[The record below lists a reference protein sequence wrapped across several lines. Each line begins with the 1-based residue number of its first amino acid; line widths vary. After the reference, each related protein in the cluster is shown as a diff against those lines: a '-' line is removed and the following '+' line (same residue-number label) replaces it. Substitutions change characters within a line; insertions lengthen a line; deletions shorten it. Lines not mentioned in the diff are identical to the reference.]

1 MEIKYLKIAL
11 LRYLPVFT
19 GRSIT
24 ILSVNG
30 VKFGIYQ
37 LPFLIVLI
45 RPGLAERSKRQFLEL
60 FATDCQLL
68 ADF

>member
-1 MEIKYLKIAL
+1 MEIKYLNIAL

-24 ILSVNG
+24 ILSLKG
-30 VKFGIYQ
+30 VKLGICQ
-37 LPFLIVLI
+37 SPFLIALI
-45 RPGLAERSKRQFLEL
+45 RLGLAERSKHQFLEL